1 MKELIILRHA
11 KSNRSYGV
19 EDIHRPLSV
28 EGIERIKKV
37 SQKKHDFFEKA
48 DVIISSSANRAFHT
62 AMIMMQELN
71 LPQEKL
77 IIDKKNARI
86 LTLLTEKITCLLARK
101 IIKKPEIIGIHMDK
115 DIHGNEDKIKD
126 KDICYA

>member
-1 MKELIILRHA
+1 MVLITSQPAKITITVINEVKGRNHKEIPSIPRKYSIL
-11 KSNRSYGV
+11 NRSSQMNFSTNWNASLLESNKKTGA
-19 EDIHRPLSV
+19 SV
-28 EGIERIKKV
+28 IR
-37 SQKKHDFFEKA
+37 
-48 DVIISSSANRAFHT
+48 
-62 AMIMMQELN
+62 
-71 LPQEKL
+71 KL